1 MKLARDSVRCVIVDD
16 HEILLDLLTAAV
28 EAIPGVTVA
37 ATGTDVADAER
48 LAALEQ
54 VDLLVVD
61 RKLKTGGGVEV
72 VRQML
77 ARHPGL
83 KCILIAGAT
92 ADFVCP
98 ADLLDVVVSV
108 IDKAHASQTLLT
120 EIARVGNLPE
130 RAACESL
137 QAREIRARLTD
148 RERQLFAAIG
158 DGLSNKELAKLFG
171 ISSRTVETHRKAISK
186 KLGLSGAAL
195 VRIAVLKRH
204 ANAISSR
211 PVDHSPSSTVPEDGD
226 A

>member
-130 RAACESL
+130 RAAGESL

-211 PVDHSPSSTVPEDGD
+211 PVDHSPSSTVPEDRD

>member
-16 HEILLDLLTAAV
+16 HEMLLDLLTAAV
-28 EAIPGVTVA
+28 ESIPGVTVA

-48 LAALEQ
+48 LAALER

-83 KCILIAGAT
+83 KCILIAGTT

-108 IDKAHASQTLLT
+108 IDKAHASETLLA

-130 RAACESL
+130 RAAGESL

-158 DGLSNKELAKLFG
+158 DGLSNKELGKLFG
-171 ISSRTVETHRKAISK
+171 ISTRTVETHRKAISK

-204 ANAISSR
+204 ANAIFNR
-211 PVDHSPSSTVPEDGD
+211 PVDHSPSSTVPEDRD

>member
-16 HEILLDLLTAAV
+16 HEMLLDLLTTAV

-48 LAALEQ
+48 LAALER
-54 VDLLVVD
+54 VDLLIVD
-61 RKLKTGGGVEV
+61 RKLKTGGGVDV

-77 ARHPGL
+77 ARHPDL
-83 KCILIAGAT
+83 KCILIAGTT

-108 IDKAHASQTLLT
+108 IDKAHASETLLA

-130 RAACESL
+130 RAAGESL

-148 RERQLFAAIG
+148 REWQLFAAIG
-158 DGLSNKELAKLFG
+158 DGLSNKDLGKRFG
-171 ISSRTVETHRKAISK
+171 ISTRTVETHRKAISR

-195 VRIAVLKRH
+195 VRIAVLERH
-204 ANAISSR
+204 ANAISKW